1 MTLQILTTK
10 TLPKCFNKVN
20 KLWLWK
26 DTSILIIYFIK
37 YYHGGFEKIWISKFI
52 YIIFHIFYHIDFAC
66 IDIRWR
72 VNITSSSSSPLA
84 PIERRDKYNTIQADS
99 LSQYD
104 FILSE
109 EDEREKNTYSHP
121 SLVVL
126 MRMLSTILFLLAFV
140 AMMQYL
146 LVNRIRVLFVPP
158 KSMVDIFLMI
168 ILSPG
173 TIFPGC
179 TRPSLFSL
187 PYSLCFAP
195 LDNSNEVHS
204 KVLDVRA
211 LTNPTED
218 AFSWS
223 M

>member
-1 MTLQILTTK
+1 MADLK
-10 TLPKCFNKVN
+10 
-20 KLWLWK
+20 
-26 DTSILIIYFIK
+26 K
-37 YYHGGFEKIWISKFI
+37 YES
-52 YIIFHIFYHIDFAC
+52 
-66 IDIRWR
+66 
-72 VNITSSSSSPLA
+72 VSSSTSSSTSFITLILLVLTLDEELTLPPPPPPPLA

-187 PYSLCFAP
+187 PYSPCFAP

-204 KVLDVRA
+204 KVLAVRA

-218 AFSWS
+218 AFS
-223 M
+223 